1 MEMLNRLVLGTT
13 LVLLSLAGCDSD
25 EIGRDELD
33 LVISGSRIMDPESGL
48 DAVMNLGIKEGRIEV
63 ITDQDLSGKNFIDG
77 SGLVLAPGFIDLH
90 EHAQSDEGYR
100 LMVRDGVT
108 TALELE
114 VGTRDVSGWY
124 DQRRDGQVVNYG
136 VSVGHIPVRMAV
148 MGDEGSFLPTGVGG
162 SAVATDEQIAEMI
175 LMLEQGLSQG
185 AVAMGFGMAY
195 TPGATYQEFRSML
208 EVAASARVSSHI
220 HIRGGVEG
228 VRRTVDLA
236 AEVGA
241 SLHVVHA
248 NSSGGEEITD
258 FLAVIER
265 AVSSGQDVSTEV
277 YPYGAGMTEIGSA
290 LFDDWENYTDL
301 QFGMHQWV
309 ATGERLNRESFG
321 EYRNVGGKVIIH
333 GRSEQATRTGVVH
346 PLTMIASDGFVE
358 EGKGHPRTAGTFS
371 KVLGRYVRDEGSL
384 TLMEALRKMTLMPA
398 QRLERAVPQ
407 MENKGRIR
415 VGADADLVVFNP
427 VEIKDQSTYEDGM
440 VPSSGVKFVVVNGE
454 LVVEQGALIE
464 EVMPG
469 KAVRADLK

>member
-13 LVLLSLAGCDSD
+13 LVMLSLAGCDSD

-228 VRRTVDLA
+228 VRRTVDIA

-248 NSSGGEEITD
+248 NSSGGEEIAD

-301 QFGMHQWV
+301 QFGLHQWV

-321 EYRNVGGKVIIH
+321 KYRSEGGKVIIH

-454 LVVEQGALIE
+454 LVVEQGVLIE

>member
-228 VRRTVDLA
+228 VRRTVDIA

-248 NSSGGEEITD
+248 NSSGGEEIGD

-321 EYRNVGGKVIIH
+321 KYRGEGGKVIIH

>member
-228 VRRTVDLA
+228 VRRTVDIA

-248 NSSGGEEITD
+248 NSSGGEEIAG

-321 EYRNVGGKVIIH
+321 KYRGEGGKVIIH

>member
-1 MEMLNRLVLGTT
+1 MELLDRLFLGTT
-13 LVLLSLAGCDSD
+13 VVLLSLAGCDSG

-48 DAVMNLGIKEGRIEV
+48 DAVMNLGIKEGKIKI

-114 VGTRDVSGWY
+114 VGTRDVSSWY
-124 DQRRDGQVVNYG
+124 DQRRGGQVVNYG

-162 SAVATDEQIAEMI
+162 SAIATDEQIAEMI

-195 TPGATYQEFRSML
+195 TPGATYEEFRSML

-228 VRRTVDLA
+228 VRRTIDIA

-241 SLHVVHA
+241 PLHVVHA
-248 NSSGGEEITD
+248 NSSGGEEIAD
-258 FLAVIER
+258 FLAVIEQ
-265 AVSSGQDVSTEV
+265 AVSLGQDVSTEV

-290 LFDDWENYTDL
+290 LFDDWETYTDS
-301 QFGMHQWV
+301 QFAMHQWV
-309 ATGERLNRESFG
+309 ATGERLNRDNFET
-321 EYRNVGGKVIIH
+321 YRETGGKVIIH
-333 GRSEQATRTGVVH
+333 GRSEEATQIGVIH
-346 PLTMIASDGFVE
+346 PLAMIASDGFVE
-358 EGKGHPRTAGTFS
+358 EGRGHPRTTGTFS
-371 KVLGRYVRDEGSL
+371 KVLGQYVRDQGSL
-384 TLMEALRKMTLMPA
+384 SLMEGIKKMTLMPA
-398 QRLERAVPQ
+398 QRLERTVSQ
-407 MENKGRIR
+407 MQGKGRIR
-415 VGADADLVVFNP
+415 LGADADLVVFDP
-427 VEIKDQSTYEDGM
+427 SEIRDRSTYEDGM
-440 VPSSGVKFVVVNGE
+440 IPSTGVEYVVVNGRVVVNRGE
-454 LVVEQGALIE
+454 LVEGVLAGS
-464 EVMPG
+464 
-469 KAVRADLK
+469 AVRGELY